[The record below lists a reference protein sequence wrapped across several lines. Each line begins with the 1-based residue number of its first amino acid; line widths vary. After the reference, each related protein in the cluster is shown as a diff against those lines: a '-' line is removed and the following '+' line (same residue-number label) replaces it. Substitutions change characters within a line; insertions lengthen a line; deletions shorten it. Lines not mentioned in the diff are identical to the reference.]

1 MNTALFAALVLTIF
15 QGILLL
21 LATLWL
27 AAGGTLRPSWVL
39 AAAVA
44 ICLVLCAWRFGPF
57 RWRNVTVLA
66 TGIACSALFCWAT
79 FDGSS
84 DGNTY
89 HIETLLRLLQGWNPI
104 RDPAVGEK
112 WIDLY
117 PKANPILGALYYSV
131 FGSVGFLRFPALLSA
146 LALMSWSYSSFRE
159 ILSWNRGRS
168 AAATAFIVLN
178 PILVTQLASA
188 YVDGEIY
195 SASLCAFF
203 AGIWFITK
211 GSRGALVAMASALLL
226 MVGLKFTGLVYAGA
240 FTGAAILLAAVAS
253 VVARSRL
260 QFKTATKQSP
270 RLRILAITA
279 LTTVVVATCAI
290 YENPYVEN
298 YRHYG
303 NFFHPMPAYDWRGIT
318 PSVHPVLNGSVPPD
332 LMPLNRFE
340 KFVRVLHSK
349 TQPAPVPTES
359 VSILRMAW
367 DEWPLFDSAEIRVG
381 GFGPWFALALLLSIV
396 AFFGAARRRRS
407 WWIAGA
413 LAASFTLLTFLNPEA
428 WWARYVP
435 FFWLVPGILGLGT
448 LETLNG
454 CDSLLDKA
462 IRGLAAAQILLLI
475 ANAVVISSSWAGQI
489 AVRSWNIHSAIAQVG
504 ERTQS
509 PVPLPSQFRKALEQ
523 RFLEKGIAV
532 REGGSDSDPCF
543 EVAFYGRKIS
553 IDGCVKMSG
562 RILK

>member
-1 MNTALFAALVLTIF
+1 M
-15 QGILLL
+15 
-21 LATLWL
+21 
-27 AAGGTLRPSWVL
+27 
-39 AAAVA
+39 
-44 ICLVLCAWRFGPF
+44 
-57 RWRNVTVLA
+57 
-66 TGIACSALFCWAT
+66 
-79 FDGSS
+79 
-84 DGNTY
+84 
-89 HIETLLRLLQGWNPI
+89 ETLLRLLQGWNPV
-104 RDPAVGEK
+104 RDGAVGEK

-146 LALMSWSYSSFRE
+146 LALMSWSYACFLE
-159 ILSWNRGRS
+159 IFSWNRARS

-188 YVDGEIY
+188 YVDGELY
-195 SASLCAFF
+195 SAGLCAFF
-203 AGIWFITK
+203 AAAWFVAK
-211 GSRGALVAMASALLL
+211 GSRGALAAMASAIVL

-240 FTGAAILLAAVAS
+240 FTAGVLCLAVALS
-253 VVARSRL
+253 AGGTRL
-260 QFKTATKQSP
+260 ALTQPP
-270 RLRILAITA
+270 RLRIVALTS
-279 LTTVVVATCAI
+279 LTTVLISASAI

-303 NFFHPMPAYDWRGIT
+303 NVFHPMPAYDWRGIT
-318 PSVHPVLNGSVPPD
+318 PTVHPVLGGSVPPD

-359 VSILRMAW
+359 VSIVRLAW
-367 DEWPLFDSAEIRVG
+367 DEWRFFDSAEIRVG

-396 AFFGAARRRRS
+396 SFLGAARRRRP

-413 LAASFTLLTFLNPEA
+413 LAASFTLLTILNPEA

-454 CDSLLDKA
+454 CSTLLDKA
-462 IRGLAAAQILLLI
+462 LRGLAAAQILLLM
-475 ANAVVISSSWAGQI
+475 ANAVVISSSWAAQT
-489 AVRSWNIHSAIAQVG
+489 AVRSWNIHSALTKVG
-504 ERTQS
+504 ERAQG
-509 PVPLPSQFRKALEQ
+509 PIPLPGQFRPALEQ
-523 RFLEKGIAV
+523 RFLEKGIEV
-532 REGGSDSDPCF
+532 RHGDASADPCF

-553 IDGCVKMSG
+553 IDGCVEMST
-562 RILK
+562 RNLK